1 MGWSIG
7 YDNNWKRDVGYG
19 VPCLCDHPDCLE
31 EIDRGLS
38 HVCGGDV
45 YGGSSG
51 CGLFFCG
58 RHLFMHVRLPQLCER
73 CSKRRLP
80 FQPKPDIAEWIRWK
94 LDDESWAQWRA
105 ENPEHVAVMQQRI
118 TATLSSKE

>member
-19 VPCLCDHPDCLE
+19 VPCLCDNPDCLE

-45 YGGSSG
+45 YGGSRG

-58 RHLFMHVRLPQLCER
+58 RHLLMHVRLPQLCER
-73 CSKRRLP
+73 CSKRRPP
-80 FQPKPDIAEWIRWK
+80 FQPKPDIEEWIRWK

-105 ENPEHVAVMQQRI
+105 ENPEQVAVMQQRI